1 MLDGR
6 THDRLCRAP
15 SVSLSLTLWLSLA
28 CRSCLRVARAS
39 HILLKGYDEETVAQ
53 LEEWKAEVDNDPTKF
68 ASLASIHSLCPSRSK
83 GGDLGFFTRGKMVR
97 EFDAIVFNEEPGN
110 VYGPV
115 RSDFGHHLIFL
126 HSCRLP

>member
-1 MLDGR
+1 MLYGR
-6 THDRLCRAP
+6 THHRLCRAP
-15 SVSLSLTLWLSLA
+15 SVSLSLTLWLSRL
-28 CRSCLRVARAS
+28 SLVSLRVARAS

-68 ASLASIHSLCPSRSK
+68 ASLASIHSLCPSRTK